1 MSLGGRKDTGRHA
14 FAVFSLF
21 LSLVEAD
28 SRRNP
33 SVRIYA
39 QERTKSDATKLP
51 LFPSPSICPFVEGRS
66 IDSFISHAINKR
78 EEAWCI
84 NFRASKRNLASR
96 IEFKSKPS

>member
-51 LFPSPSICPFVEGRS
+51 LSSPIDLLVCRRKIDRFV
-66 IDSFISHAINKR
+66 H
-78 EEAWCI
+78 
-84 NFRASKRNLASR
+84 
-96 IEFKSKPS
+96 